1 MGLNRGAQELGLN
14 HYMYYFA
21 KNADISAAYRGID
34 ELSPNDCFAGMCPN
48 PIIPD
53 ASPEGTSILHLETI
67 TRSEPWGCLTDKEY
81 FKKKH
86 ELAGDLI
93 DRASSILSVPIR
105 QHIEEIEVAAPQ
117 TFARY
122 TGAYMGNIYGY
133 DHRVFDSVVIKAMMQ
148 DKERL
153 IKGLS
158 IVGNAGLLVA
168 GFPSSILSGRLAT
181 VEQIA
186 HKGA

>member
-1 MGLNRGAQELGLN
+1 
-14 HYMYYFA
+14 
-21 KNADISAAYRGID
+21 
-34 ELSPNDCFAGMCPN
+34 
-48 PIIPD
+48 
-53 ASPEGTSILHLETI
+53 
-67 TRSEPWGCLTDKEY
+67 
-81 FKKKH
+81 
-86 ELAGDLI
+86 
-93 DRASSILSVPIR
+93 
-105 QHIEEIEVAAPQ
+105 
-117 TFARY
+117 
-122 TGAYMGNIYGY
+122 
-133 DHRVFDSVVIKAMMQ
+133 MQ